1 MGRYKLHGSCRASH
15 LLVVRAQQPVISL
28 ERMHSALVVCAR
40 VQRNFHSAARIT
52 MRPLVLAGPSG
63 VGKSTLV
70 KRLQDEFPGSFGFS
84 VSHTTRE
91 PRKGEEDG
99 VHYHF
104 VKKDKFEKLV
114 EDGAFIEHAQY
125 GPNNYGTSKKAIQKV
140 MDDGQVCV
148 LDIDCQGVR
157 LLKQTDLNPRY
168 VFISP
173 PSVDDLRKRLVG
185 RGSETE
191 ESLKTRL
198 DAAAAEIEFSKE
210 PGVFDCIIINDVLDE
225 AYKVL
230 RDLMA
235 PDLKKYSSS
244 SSLRS
249 GSKADL
255 KKKKCSSSA
264 SLRSESKTDLKK
276 KCSSSASLRSDSKTD
291 VKKKYSSSST
301 LRSESN

>member
-1 MGRYKLHGSCRASH
+1 MGRYKLHGSFRASH

-28 ERMHSALVVCAR
+28 ERMHSALVVSAR
-40 VQRNFHSAARIT
+40 VQRNFHSAAGIT

-173 PSVDDLRKRLVG
+173 PSVDDLRKRLEG

-210 PGVFDCIIINDVLDE
+210 PGVFDRIIINDVLDQ

-255 KKKKCSSSA
+255 KKKCSSSSSLRSGSKA
-264 SLRSESKTDLKK
+264 DLKKKSSSSSSLRSESKTD
-276 KCSSSASLRSDSKTD
+276 
-291 VKKKYSSSST
+291 VKKKHSSSST